1 MSAGAPPPFAASPRH
16 RAVARYSAWGLALA
30 VSAAGACGDDGGG
43 TSNAGTNSGTAGVS
57 ASGSTGPSGQTSS
70 ETDTGSSSGA
80 STTTGTGLTGTTSS
94 SGGSTDTGIK
104 FDLPVPDGG
113 DDTDTD
119 TDTGAVDESTCE
131 AAAQSLTSAGC
142 LFAPIVTKPNNL
154 PWAVIAANTGDVE
167 AVATL
172 FDPNGA
178 ELEAATIQP
187 GELHIFE
194 FANTN
199 SWAIDS
205 STTKGTRALRLES
218 DRPVVA
224 YQFLPYS
231 SSQVATSDAAL
242 LLPEHAWGDN
252 YLALVPSNDGS
263 KWLTV
268 VSLEDNNEVKVYI
281 SEGADGST
289 AAGGGVPAMAP
300 GGMHTEVLGAQ
311 DVLRIS
317 AGQGGDPISGA
328 AVYSSAPVAVY
339 VGSPG
344 MSLPGPG
351 FQGWQDSIEEQ
362 IQPRAAWGTEY
373 AVVKFRPR
381 GGEGDLYRII
391 ADKDGTVVTLSG
403 DYQDQFNLDEGE
415 FVEFLTAESFYASG
429 NEAFLVGHYLVSA
442 SENSGMKDDDMY
454 PGWFTASN
462 NCGDGPTSPNSLGD
476 LGDPAIGF
484 IPPVDQFRSRY
495 TFLTPDTYSWDMV
508 TVVAQ
513 AGGWGTITLDEQPL
527 PEPTPL
533 NGGDM
538 VYARFLVEDGPHYIE
553 SPSHKFGIEVYGY
566 DCRISYVYPGGLS
579 LGSINVPP
587 PPPG

>member
-1 MSAGAPPPFAASPRH
+1 
-16 RAVARYSAWGLALA
+16 
-30 VSAAGACGDDGGG
+30 
-43 TSNAGTNSGTAGVS
+43 
-57 ASGSTGPSGQTSS
+57 
-70 ETDTGSSSGA
+70 
-80 STTTGTGLTGTTSS
+80 
-94 SGGSTDTGIK
+94 
-104 FDLPVPDGG
+104 
-113 DDTDTD
+113 
-119 TDTGAVDESTCE
+119 VDESTCE

-154 PWAVIAANTGDVE
+154 PWAVIAANTGDV
-167 AVATL
+167 AATATL
-172 FDPNGA
+172 YDPGGA
-178 ELEAATIQP
+178 ELESALIQP

-194 FANTN
+194 FANVG
-199 SWAIDS
+199 SWAIDA
-205 STTKGTRALRLES
+205 STTKGVLALRLES

-281 SEGADGST
+281 PGGASGST
-289 AAGGGVPAMAP
+289 MAGGGVPSLSA
-300 GGMHTEVLGAQ
+300 GQMHTETLGGQ
-311 DVLRIS
+311 EVLRIAADAS
-317 AGQGGDPISGA
+317 GDPISGA
-328 AVYSSAPVAVY
+328 AVYSSAPVAVF

-351 FQGWQDSIEEQ
+351 FQGWQDSLEEQ
-362 IQPRAAWGTEY
+362 VQPRAAWGTEY

-381 GGEGDLYRII
+381 GVEGDVYRII
-391 ADKDGTVVTLSG
+391 ADKDGTVVTLTG
-403 DYQDQFNLDEGE
+403 DYQDQFTLDEGE
-415 FVEFLTAESFYASG
+415 FVEFLTDQSFYASG
-429 NEAFLVGHYLVSA
+429 NEAFLIGHYLVSA
-442 SENSGMKDDDMY
+442 SENSGMKDDGLY

-484 IPPVDQFRSRY
+484 IPPIDQFRSRY
-495 TFLTPDTYSWDMV
+495 TFLTPYTYSWDMV
-508 TVVAQ
+508 TVVADA
-513 AGGWGTITLDEQPL
+513 AGWASISLDGQPL
-527 PEPTPL
+527 PDPTPL
-533 NGGDM
+533 GGGAM
-538 VYARFLVEDGPHYIE
+538 VYARFLVEDGAHYIE

-587 PPPG
+587 PPPE